1 MLTLREMAGK
11 HGCTNGRIAQLAKK
25 NGWVRGDLQKAVK
38 QATAAMLIEQHLSS
52 EVSKAKQGLS
62 DTVIAAAELNK
73 TIVLGHRSRLAKLL
87 KDADSASAK
96 LMALA
101 EDVDDV
107 REAAVLVGAIESL
120 SRTTKSIIDK
130 EREAYGLDKG
140 GDKGTDL
147 ENLSDEDLD
156 ARISEHLSRRK

>member
-1 MLTLREMAGK
+1 
-11 HGCTNGRIAQLAKK
+11 
-25 NGWVRGDLQKAVK
+25 
-38 QATAAMLIEQHLSS
+38 MLIEQHLSS

-62 DTVIAAAELNK
+62 ETVIAAAELNK
-73 TIVLGHRSRLAKLL
+73 NIVLGHRTRLAKLL

-96 LMALA
+96 LMQLA
-101 EDVDDV
+101 KEVADV

-130 EREAYGLDKG
+130 ERQAYGLDEE
-140 GDKGTDL
+140 GDKANDL
-147 ENLSDEDLD
+147 ENLSDEELD